1 MELKGKVIAVMPM
14 VSGQGR
20 NGEWKR
26 QEYVIEHSFDSQYP
40 RRLAFNLWGDN
51 VTRYQLQIGQMIKVD
66 FDLDCREYQGRWY
79 NDIRAW
85 RVEIEDAGQTA
96 VAPPPQQNM
105 PQPQAEPQAPVQPT
119 ATTFNPAEAPAAS
132 GDDSDLPF

>member
-1 MELKGKVIAVMPM
+1 MELRGKVIAVMPM
-14 VSGQGR
+14 VSGQGK

-40 RRLAFNLWGDN
+40 RRMAFNLWGEN
-51 VTRYQLQIGQMIKVD
+51 VNRYQLQIGQMIKLD
-66 FDLDCREYQGRWY
+66 FDIDCREYQGRWF

-85 RVEIEDAGQTA
+85 RVEIEDAGQSATA
-96 VAPPPQQNM
+96 PQGM
-105 PQPQAEPQAPVQPT
+105 PQAQVEPQTPFVQS
-119 ATTFNPAEAPAAS
+119 AAATFNAAEAPAAS